1 MASAI
6 STLLVGVLTAVGRSD
21 PSSRRG
27 LGLKTA
33 LAVPLTVASLAG
45 FWEYQVTKNVP
56 DPYLDEVFHIPQA
69 QAYCRWDYG
78 TWDPKLTT
86 PPGLYWW
93 SHFLSIVSGFT
104 ACNVHFLRITN
115 VIALTSIM
123 MLAWKCR
130 NLIIRAGVETP
141 TDQVPKL
148 RSADSL
154 HTAANI
160 ALFPPLFFFSGLYY
174 TDVLSTCVVLY
185 LYKQFLEQAES
196 KVHKSWKNGAWFY
209 LCGVLA
215 LCMRQTN
222 IFWAAV
228 FLGGMEAVR
237 TMKGTHLPAAPSLRH
252 LHASSMKEYLR
263 EVGELVKSEHLHDP
277 PLHAASVEDFV
288 LTPLSIIWTA
298 LTRLPTILLNLIP
311 HISLL
316 ITFGAFVFING
327 GVVLGDKSN
336 HVATIHLSQL
346 LYLWPFIA
354 FFSFPLLIPALFSFL
369 SNSID
374 NILHPSKFLTSSLNT
389 QLRTFMTFGLILA
402 SLLGFLAIIKYNTI
416 IHPFTLADNR
426 HYIFYVFRYSILRHP
441 IIRYLL
447 APIYIFSFF
456 LIFKT
461 LSGSSTEHK
470 SSHQKEPPSKT
481 PKPSSPPTISTLPSP
496 PLSTLFL
503 LLLTTTLSLIT
514 APLVEPRYFILPFLF
529 LRLHFPTLAT
539 SSFSSPSSTITNI
552 CLYAETTWYLL
563 INGVTGYIFLYRGF
577 EWVQE
582 PGRVQRF
589 MW

>member
-1 MASAI
+1 MAGAI
-6 STLLVGVLTAVGRSD
+6 STLLVGFLAAVGSSD

-27 LGLKTA
+27 LGRKTA

-56 DPYLDEVFHIPQA
+56 EPYLDEVFHIPQA

-86 PPGLYWW
+86 PPGLYWS

-104 ACNVHFLRITN
+104 TCNVHFLRTTN

-130 NLIIRAGVETP
+130 NLIIRAGVENP
-141 TDQVPKL
+141 TDQVPEL
-148 RSADSL
+148 RSADLL

-196 KVHKSWKNGAWFY
+196 KKIHKSWKSGAWFY
-209 LCGVLA
+209 LCGVFA

-222 IFWAAV
+222 IFWAAI

-237 TMKGTHLPAAPSLRH
+237 TLKGTYSPAATSLRH
-252 LHASSMKEYLR
+252 LHASSMEEYLK
-263 EVGELVKSEHLHDP
+263 EVGELIKSEHPHDP
-277 PLHAASVEDFV
+277 PLHAASLEDFI

-298 LTRLPTILLNLIP
+298 ITRLPTILLQLFP

-369 SNSID
+369 LNSID
-374 NILHPSKFLTSSLNT
+374 NTLHPSKFLTSSLNT
-389 QLRTFMTFGLILA
+389 QIRALITFSLILA
-402 SLLGFLAIIKYNTI
+402 SLLGSLVIIKYNTI

-441 IIRYLL
+441 LIRYLL
-447 APIYIFSFF
+447 APIYIFCFF

-461 LSGSSTEHK
+461 LSGSSSEYTSPPK
-470 SSHQKEPPSKT
+470 KDAPSK
-481 PKPSSPPTISTLPSP
+481 PHNPSSTPIPTSSSLLPTT

-503 LLLTTTLSLIT
+503 LLLTTALSLIT
-514 APLVEPRYFILPFLF
+514 APLVEPRYFILPFIF
-529 LRLHFPTLAT
+529 LRLHFPTLTISA
-539 SSFSSPSSTITNI
+539 SPKINI
-552 CLYAETTWYLL
+552 RLYAETIWYLL

-577 EWVQE
+577 EWTQE

>member
-1 MASAI
+1 MAGAI
-6 STLLVGVLTAVGRSD
+6 PTLLVGFLTAVGRSD

-27 LGLKTA
+27 LNVKTA
-33 LAVPLTVASLAG
+33 LAVSLTVASLAG

-56 DPYLDEVFHIPQA
+56 EPYLDEVFHIPQA
-69 QAYCRWDYG
+69 QAYCRWDYA

-104 ACNVHFLRITN
+104 TCNAHFLRTTN
-115 VIALTSIM
+115 VIALIYIM

-130 NLIIRAGVETP
+130 NLIIRAGVENR

-148 RSADSL
+148 ISADSL

-185 LYKQFLEQAES
+185 LYKQFLEQAELNEIR
-196 KVHKSWKNGAWFY
+196 KSWKKDALFY
-209 LCGVLA
+209 LC
-215 LCMRQTN
+215 
-222 IFWAAV
+222 
-228 FLGGMEAVR
+228 E
-237 TMKGTHLPAAPSLRH
+237 
-252 LHASSMKEYLR
+252 EYLK

-277 PLHAASVEDFV
+277 PLHAAGLEDFV
-288 LTPLSIIWTA
+288 LTPLSIVWTA
-298 LTRLPTILLNLIP
+298 ITRLPTIILQLIP

-354 FFSFPLLIPALFSFL
+354 FFSFPLLVPTFFSFL

-374 NILHPSKFLTSSLNT
+374 NFLHPSKFLTSSVNT
-389 QLRTFMTFGLILA
+389 QLRALITFGLILA
-402 SLLGFLAIIKYNTI
+402 SLLGSLVIVKYNTI

-441 IIRYLL
+441 LIRYLL
-447 APIYIFSFF
+447 APIYIFCFF
-456 LIFKT
+456 LIFQT
-461 LSGSSTEHK
+461 LSGSSYEYT
-470 SSHQKEPPSKT
+470 SSHVSSPQEKEPEKSKNSNSNSKNH
-481 PKPSSPPTISTLPSP
+481 KPSSNLVLPST

-503 LLLTTTLSLIT
+503 LLLTTALSLIT
-514 APLVEPRYFILPFLF
+514 APLVEPRYFILPFIF

-539 SSFSSPSSTITNI
+539 SPSPKIKINTR
-552 CLYAETTWYLL
+552 LYAETMWYLL
-563 INGVTGYIFLYRGF
+563 INAVTGYIFLYRGF

-582 PGRVQRF
+582 PGKVQRF

>member
-1 MASAI
+1 MAGAI

-56 DPYLDEVFHIPQA
+56 EPYLDEVFHIPQA

-104 ACNVHFLRITN
+104 TCNAHFLRITN

-130 NLIIRAGVETP
+130 NLIILAGVETR

-196 KVHKSWKNGAWFY
+196 KKIHKSWRDGAWFY

-237 TMKGTHLPAAPSLRH
+237 TMKGTYRPATPSLRY
-252 LHASSMKEYLR
+252 LHVSSMEEYLK
-263 EVGELVKSEHLHDP
+263 EVGELVKSEHPHDS
-277 PLHAASVEDFV
+277 PLHAAGLEDLI
-288 LTPLSIIWTA
+288 LTPLSIVWTA
-298 LTRLPTILLNLIP
+298 ITRLPTILLQLIP

-316 ITFGAFVFING
+316 LTFGAFVFING

-354 FFSFPLLIPALFSFL
+354 FFSFPLLIPALFSFIL
-369 SNSID
+369 NSID

-389 QLRTFMTFGLILA
+389 QLRAFITFALVLA
-402 SLLGFLAIIKYNTI
+402 SLLGSLVIIKYNTI
-416 IHPFTLADNR
+416 IHPFILADNR

-441 IIRYLL
+441 LIRYLL
-447 APIYIFSFF
+447 APIYIFCFF
-456 LIFKT
+456 LIYKT
-461 LSGSSTEHK
+461 LSGSSTEYISPPK
-470 SSHQKEPPSKT
+470 KEEPNKT
-481 PKPSSPPTISTLPSP
+481 HNPSSPPSPTYSSLLPTT
-496 PLSTLFL
+496 PLSTLLL
-503 LLLTTTLSLIT
+503 LLLTTALSLIT
-514 APLVEPRYFILPFLF
+514 APLVEPRYFILPFIF
-529 LRLHFPTLAT
+529 LRLHFPTLTISA
-539 SSFSSPSSTITNI
+539 SPKINI
-552 CLYAETTWYLL
+552 RLYAETIWYLL